1 MSVSSLREAER
12 ASWDSPF
19 AAGTGEALFAGGRR
33 GVVAGLRRGDAT
45 ERAVAPRATK
55 GAPVGRGM
63 RLLEFGFGEVVAIK
77 HESSCNAFRVPATG
91 WSSHSSRLFAL

>member
-19 AAGTGEALFAGGRR
+19 ATGTGEALFAGGRR

-55 GAPVGRGM
+55 GVPAGRGM
-63 RLLEFGFGEVVAIK
+63 RLEFGFAEVVAIK

-91 WSSHSSRLFAL
+91 PSSHSGPSFV

>member
-12 ASWDSPF
+12 ASWDSPI
-19 AAGTGEALFAGGRR
+19 ATGTGEALFAGGRR

-55 GAPVGRGM
+55 GAPVGRGI
-63 RLLEFGFGEVVAIK
+63 RLLLEFGFGEVVAIK
-77 HESSCNAFRVPATG
+77 HESSCNAF
-91 WSSHSSRLFAL
+91 